1 MNRAMKFRIEPGK
14 EQEELLG
21 KMFGCCRFLYNRMLS
36 DRREAEVRGERLRP
50 RPAMYKKEYPWLK
63 EADSL
68 ALCNVQLDLEAAF
81 RNYYERPAMGYP
93 RFKSKHHSR
102 KSYTT
107 NVVNGNIRIGN
118 RRIRLPKVG
127 AVRIRQHREIPEGW
141 RLKSVTVSMNGCGK
155 YFASL
160 LFDLPERENQTSGG
174 KGGRRCL
181 GIDYAMDG
189 LAVLSDGTRAEYPKY
204 YRKAQEKLAREQRR
218 LSHCEKGSRNYAK
231 QKRKVARVHEKVRN
245 QRQDFLHKFSRQLA
259 DAYDVIGVE
268 DLDMKAMSRS
278 MHFGKSVM
286 DNGFGMLRSMLA
298 YKLAER
304 GGELVKVDRWYPS
317 SKRCSRCGK
326 IKETMPL
333 SERTYTCS
341 CGNVMDRDVN
351 AALNIR
357 MEAMRLI
364 S

>member
-1 MNRAMKFRIEPGK
+1 M
-14 EQEELLG
+14 
-21 KMFGCCRFLYNRMLS
+21 
-36 DRREAEVRGERLRP
+36 
-50 RPAMYKKEYPWLK
+50 
-63 EADSL
+63 
-68 ALCNVQLDLEAAF
+68 
-81 RNYYERPAMGYP
+81 
-93 RFKSKHHSR
+93 
-102 KSYTT
+102 
-107 NVVNGNIRIGN
+107 
-118 RRIRLPKVG
+118 
-127 AVRIRQHREIPEGW
+127 
-141 RLKSVTVSMNGCGK
+141 
-155 YFASL
+155 
-160 LFDLPERENQTSGG
+160 
-174 KGGRRCL
+174 
-181 GIDYAMDG
+181 
-189 LAVLSDGTRAEYPKY
+189 
-204 YRKAQEKLAREQRR
+204 
-218 LSHCEKGSRNYAK
+218 
-231 QKRKVARVHEKVRN
+231 ARVHEKVRN